1 MLIYRKEIYM
11 TIISYLS
18 SINSENSMYLAYIC
32 VELCRIE
39 GAHHRCPGAAQLR
52 RVRIAVQ

>member
-1 MLIYRKEIYM
+1 M

-18 SINSENSMYLAYIC
+18 SITSEKIMYLAYIC

-39 GAHHRCPGAAQLR
+39 DTHHRYPGARQWR
-52 RVRIAVQ
+52 RVRIAFQ